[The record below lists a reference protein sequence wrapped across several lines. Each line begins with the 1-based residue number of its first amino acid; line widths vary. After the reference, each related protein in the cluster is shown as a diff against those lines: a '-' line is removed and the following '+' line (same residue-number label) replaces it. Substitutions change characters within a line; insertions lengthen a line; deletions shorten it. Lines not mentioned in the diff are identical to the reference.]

1 MPYSQ
6 PRIGKN
12 TYLLVFHWDFTA
24 LVPILLLKMH
34 WSTLCILIFSL
45 EFVVGLKPGMIWA
58 HEQGRHSA

>member
-24 LVPILLLKMH
+24 LVPNVMLKMC

-45 EFVVGLKPGMIWA
+45 EFVVGLKPWMIWA
-58 HEQGRHSA
+58 HEQG